1 MLSFQRMDVYQR
13 AVDFVALT
21 VDIVTVVPRGHAALT
36 DQLKRAAFSVPL
48 NIAEAA
54 GRVSGPDASR
64 HYAIARGSAMECAA
78 VLDVL
83 HAMHTLDDTKY
94 ERALELLQR
103 IVAMLTKLCR

>member
-1 MLSFQRMDVYQR
+1 MGEGALPPAALARLPRQSPHVPQR
-13 AVDFVALT
+13 ARDARVAGMPGVDA
-21 VDIVTVVPRGHAALT
+21 DA
-36 DQLKRAAFSVPL
+36 
-48 NIAEAA
+48 IAEAA

-83 HAMHTLDDTKY
+83 HAMYTLDDTKY